1 MIIRLVSHASGF
13 LSNLLLSYNL
23 NNLSWQE
30 VLLVEGS
37 VLKSGRNLTVVA
49 SEFRIKETKKLVF
62 TSRATFY
69 HMPAAKL

>member
-13 LSNLLLSYNL
+13 LSNLLLS